1 MRAGEESIGFFTKLA
16 AEKLGITKNKLRHLT
31 MALEKHGYQFTRNK
45 SNQRIYFQEN
55 LEMIEKLLQKVKN
68 DVTIDEA
75 AQSLCEGK
83 ENSYPPAVEET
94 VLPQARRNVFLP
106 DSQIHSMIEQVAASA
121 AEQAANQVM
130 KNFSTELERRIELR
144 DKQLMLRLREM
155 TEEKKR
161 HKKGL
166 FAKILGQ

>member
-1 MRAGEESIGFFTKLA
+1 
-16 AEKLGITKNKLRHLT
+16 
-31 MALEKHGYQFTRNK
+31 
-45 SNQRIYFQEN
+45 
-55 LEMIEKLLQKVKN
+55 
-68 DVTIDEA
+68 
-75 AQSLCEGK
+75 
-83 ENSYPPAVEET
+83 
-94 VLPQARRNVFLP
+94 
-106 DSQIHSMIEQVAASA
+106 MIEQVAASA